1 MAKRKTTAA
10 AAEKTS
16 PRQASSDIETL
27 RKQLAA
33 YQQVFDEVEMFTD
46 LVRRQDDEVATANEA
61 MLAAKAAYEDAKLQ
75 LHTAREARDG
85 TKHSLFVF
93 LRPGPMEI
101 LPLFDRMAPADE
113 AKHGAH
119 SEEWRKEPLSAL
131 RLSLVAT
138 GFLTAADV
146 IFVGQLQD
154 RVQDEPEDWW
164 CAIDGLNSA
173 TAAAIADRL
182 NDFIFERSK
191 K

>member
-61 MLAAKAAYEDAKLQ
+61 MLAAKAAY
-75 LHTAREARDG
+75 EARDG